1 MSTATPHPRRP
12 LNIAERKALERYARL
27 EITFADLREQLKDI
41 AQFEFLPTERRFF
54 PFYEPP
60 QPPVRVEKS
69 HIDGAREKQARGEIT
84 QQELGLWATMLLM
97 IDAYDWQGLEEEAIA
112 GALNDLSFLLIDK
125 HQG

>member
-1 MSTATPHPRRP
+1 
-12 LNIAERKALERYARL
+12 LNIAERKALERYARV
-27 EITFADLREQLKDI
+27 EITFVDLREQLKDI
-41 AQFEFLPTERRFF
+41 AQFEFLLTERRFS

-69 HIDGAREKQARGEIT
+69 YIDGAREKQARGEIT

-97 IDAYDWQGLEEEAIA
+97 IDAYDCQGLDEEAITE
-112 GALNDLSFLLIDK
+112 ALDDLSFLLIDK